1 MNQNAKKMKN
11 VSVANFNTVFLL
23 DNDVEAPLLEYF
35 DTIVMPAL
43 QSGIQ
48 RTVNDDKY
56 IIMNTEVEET
66 EDKEYV
72 LRGYIVKKT
81 VLERLSDLDSDGN
94 LIEMDDRYSAAP
106 FSLFIIYLK
115 NHRMIYVENQKGSP
129 KLSSFRS
136 TIKYI
141 IDSYVREQNR
151 LHEEEG
157 EPLLPIPLVNVVGI
171 PSKNNLTN
179 ELREVE
185 KINQLTLRFFPLNG
199 DGDIDLSGS
208 LGYLSSEVRKRL
220 GSKTGEISFN
230 SPDNK
235 QGVIDMLT
243 EAEGTIEPI
252 IKVTCENNV
261 RRTIRNDK
269 MSESMKLNIS
279 GNNLREEIQNSIVEG
294 SRIDS
299 VQYTSQE
306 NADIYSRNVRK
317 IIPFLERK

>member
-179 ELREVE
+179 ELKEVE

>member
-151 LHEEEG
+151 LREEEG

-199 DGDIDLSGS
+199 DGDIDFSGS
-208 LGYLSSEVRKRL
+208 LGYLANEARKRL
-220 GSKTGEISFN
+220 GCKTGAINYN
-230 SPDNK
+230 SPDNIP
-235 QGVIDMLT
+235 GVIDVLS

-252 IKVTCENNV
+252 LKVTDRNNV
-261 RRTIRNDK
+261 KKTIRNDK
-269 MSESMKLNIS
+269 MSERMKLNIS
-279 GNNLREEIQNSIVEG
+279 GDSLKEEIQSSIVEG
-294 SRIDS
+294 SKIDS

-306 NADIYSRNVRK
+306 NAEIYSRNVSK
-317 IIPFLERK
+317 IIPFLGRK

>member
-141 IDSYVREQNR
+141 IDSYVREKNR

-179 ELREVE
+179 ELKEVE

>member
-151 LHEEEG
+151 LYEEEG

-179 ELREVE
+179 ELKEVE

>member
-81 VLERLSDLDSDGN
+81 VLERLSDLDSNGN

-151 LHEEEG
+151 LHEEG

-171 PSKNNLTN
+171 PSRKNLTN
-179 ELREVE
+179 ELKEVQ

-261 RRTIRNDK
+261 HRTIRNDK

>member
-252 IKVTCENNV
+252 IRVTCENNV